1 MRLRKEVFS
10 RIGYRALRDTIGYV
24 FPRVWS
30 AGRAFAL
37 AMASAG
43 ILSAILTPVA
53 VVILGM
59 LAAGIKDFIEG
70 KAGGPS
76 DPILLMLLAVAC
88 AFVVVLCNAVLR
100 YCRLRLGDELSWQVQ
115 GELLRHAATLDLGTL
130 EDKKTQDILERA
142 SQEPGKK
149 VLKFADGLLKVI
161 SSAVQVFGLAGV
173 LFWIEPLWSSV
184 LLLLGLPFLLS
195 KSYLSLV
202 NYQIQRNKTTSRRWS
217 RYYAKRLTQRESVP
231 STKLLG
237 LAPLMLDRHRG
248 TMRGIVRANQRF
260 FALQVVADMASAF
273 VSLAAMSVVVILVA
287 RKAIAGDLGPAAFAT
302 FLLAAWKLRDS
313 LSGLASSLSL
323 VWDAQLTTANTRE
336 FMDLKPAFENRGTVR
351 PTAIHGEI
359 QLKNV
364 SFTYPRNKHP
374 VLRNLSLTI
383 RAGETVAIVGHN
395 GAGKT
400 TLAKLMTRLYPV
412 TEGEILIDGIPIH
425 QFELE
430 ALHNRMSFVFQHPV
444 RYEATAFENIAFGD
458 WRKLLDSPEQVRW
471 IAGAARVDKMIEQLP
486 DGYDTPLGRMFGDHD
501 LSGGQWQKLAI
512 ARALACDPSIVI
524 LDEPA
529 ANLDVNSE
537 YALYQGIRELIRD
550 RTTILISHRFSTV
563 RMADRIFVLD
573 EGRLVEQG
581 SHDELL
587 SRGGAYAAMCKIHE
601 ATFRMTAKTPLCN
614 IPLPQ
619 TEIQVD
625 Q

>member
-1 MRLRKEVFS
+1 MRLRKEVYS
-10 RIGYRALRDTIGYV
+10 QLGRRALRDTAGYV

-37 AMASAG
+37 AMASTG
-43 ILSAILTPVA
+43 IVSAILAPVS

-59 LAAGIKDFIEG
+59 LVAGIKNIIEG
-70 KAGGPS
+70 KADGPT
-76 DPILLMLLAVAC
+76 DPGLLMLLAVFC
-88 AFVVVLCNAVLR
+88 AFVVVLSNSVLR
-100 YCRLRLGDELSWQVQ
+100 YCRLRLGDEMSWRVQ
-115 GELLRHAATLDLGTL
+115 GEVLQHAASLDLGTL
-130 EDKKTQDILERA
+130 EDKRTQDILERA
-142 SQEPGKK
+142 NQEPGKNA
-149 VLKFADGLLKVI
+149 LKFADGLLKVC

-202 NYQIQRNKTTSRRWS
+202 NYQIKRNKTTSRRWS
-217 RYYAKRLTQRESVP
+217 RYYANRLTQRDSAP
-231 STKLLG
+231 TTRLLG
-237 LAPLMLDRHRG
+237 LGPLMLDRHRR
-248 TMRGIVRANQRF
+248 TMRGILRANQRF
-260 FALQVVADMASAF
+260 FALQVGANTFSAF
-273 VSLAAMSVVVILVA
+273 VSLTALAVVVFLVA
-287 RKAIAGDLGPAAFAT
+287 RKAIAGNLADAAFAT
-302 FLLAAWKLRDS
+302 FLFAAWKLRGS
-313 LSGLASSLSL
+313 LSAFAESLSL
-323 VWDAQLTTANTRE
+323 VWDAQLSVANTRE
-336 FMDLKPAFENRGTVR
+336 FMDLKPAFENRGRVR
-351 PTAIHGEI
+351 PTSLCGEI
-359 QLKNV
+359 QLRNV
-364 SFTYPRNKHP
+364 SFTYPHNRHP

-400 TLAKLMTRLYPV
+400 TLAKLMTCLYPV

-425 QFELE
+425 EFELE
-430 ALHNRMSFVFQHPV
+430 ALHNRMSFVFQQPARFEV
-444 RYEATAFENIAFGD
+444 TAFENIAFGD
-458 WRKLLDSPEQVRW
+458 WENLRNRPEEVYR
-471 IAGAARVDKMIEQLP
+471 IAEAARVDKMIQNLP
-486 DGYDTPLGRMFGDHD
+486 NGYDTLLGRMFGDHD

-614 IPLPQ
+614 IPLQQ